1 MGRRPVDVR
10 FERRER
16 DGGECDQPAITT
28 AQLGILQDVRP
39 AYRNFGLAYR
49 DFGLYPIVPKGT
61 LYQAT
66 GSARVQKSNSDRS
79 DARIERLFII
89 F

>member
-61 LYQAT
+61 RIRPRD
-66 GSARVQKSNSDRS
+66 GIDHVSASGRTTTFAYTYDDVG
-79 DARIERLFII
+79 
-89 F
+89 